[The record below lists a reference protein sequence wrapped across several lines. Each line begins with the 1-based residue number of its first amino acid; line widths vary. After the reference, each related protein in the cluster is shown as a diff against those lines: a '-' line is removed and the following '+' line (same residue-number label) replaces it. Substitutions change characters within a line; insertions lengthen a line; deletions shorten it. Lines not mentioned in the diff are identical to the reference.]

1 MIIAI
6 VQKKEHVGVGVSF
19 PKNIIKK
26 IDSNRGDVSRSR
38 YLLRILEEHD
48 NIKNNVNLLM
58 NRKSSQD
65 LLDSGLESQHPS
77 KSSSP

>member
-26 IDSNRGDVSRSR
+26 IDSTRGDVSRSR
-38 YLLRILEEHD
+38 YLLRILEEHE
-48 NIKNNVNLLM
+48 NVKNNMNLLM

-65 LLDSGLESQHPS
+65 LLDSRLESQQPS